1 MKNERFLKRGVKN
14 EKEMLEVFEDW
25 IQINEYS
32 LLKCS
37 SIKFEILVDIA
48 KTKKSLKLT
57 TTEITI

>member
-1 MKNERFLKRGVKN
+1 
-14 EKEMLEVFEDW
+14 MLEVFEDW